1 MAFRES
7 MRWFRITTLTMNKYI
22 NNSRDVYGQ
31 GMIYTTYPNT
41 NNYKLIDHWDKMYFS
56 YKNKSTFSLLTGNV
70 VNDKYDP
77 TLSKEEIWSKDEM
90 SLYDYYNTVFKNTHF
105 FNMLQFK
112 KNFDYDLT
120 NTELEQPDLE
130 PNKDNMRDKFMYENI
145 DKILKYKFRY
155 CGYLRD
161 IDAKL
166 CSDTEHNKF
175 WNLYTNGNFDIEL
188 KPDPEM
194 NLVDF
199 VEKDD
204 STLSQ
209 DSKNY
214 GGFLPYKWKDNP
226 SQVLTQINTRYIPH
240 MFPKY
245 SDNEKTNITL
255 SKDNSVDRWTQ
266 LNDKYLEYYN
276 NADADSRRNLHIG
289 DMYRY
294 IKGITNFEREAEKY
308 YDSTEH
314 NKHMYQDSDDQDN
327 HKRLIKETLLMSNY
341 MKLGNA
347 ESLGLPK
354 GYNTSKKWYNDG
366 YGIFT
371 ANPRSLLI
379 NTFYKGVLPYIM
391 YKYMHNYTVLPM
403 GSILAIDGEFG
414 LYQGNSAVTPTH
426 FRFKW
431 RNFKDLLTDFTRD
444 DIAARAFNNTTAM
457 FKFEDKKMGVGT
469 GATSTEDLMNVLAY
483 LIPRHDRTKPMPKVK
498 TNMFSIHQYSFVD
511 IALLYIYQNKK
522 LNYLLKKNTTTDSST
537 DVNSPVPMIESVYAR
552 QAHEK
557 KLIFNNPYD
566 YSKQSENSTPI
577 SGYGNLHELR
587 LGQDDVILNPDK
599 TIKKVTETIF
609 GKPVEMNAVTTP
621 MDEGLLRKGIIQP
634 KQYIGG
640 GSLSTPV
647 EDKVA
652 ANNRRNTI
660 KLNMFPGDVADE
672 HYRIFGDRTFRLE
685 DPTNPNNHTIIV
697 ENKPY
702 GDDYP
707 EDIKDIKR
715 KLFYIRNSFLIATT
729 CYRAAN
735 AWINYIPSS
744 PSVYDGMKT
753 RGGLG
758 VWLNPSSVN
767 RKPANFETLSTRAY
781 QSDALDKSTDFRWY
795 LNLPDT
801 GLFRNMPYYVPL
813 DMYNTIYY
821 GSKTQGK
828 FTVGEDVSVHDLFQ
842 SVKEYNKYKNDFE
855 KPTTYNSSFI
865 NTMWELVYGI
875 EVTNRYSHPIT
886 GDNGQSE
893 IIPFRYDLENSH
905 KTVHSLV
912 RNKLRSPIMNC
923 RCVEGW
929 GDPNATHI
937 LTGGMMAG
945 SSDYCIVDD
954 MIVMGTFE
962 HRKQIMDNIHVL
974 QLVMYKWD
982 RLNNNPNS
990 DLTDFYDQLLE
1001 DSESPSYLKHHI
1013 KQMEYTGTY
1022 GHASIIHFAR
1032 IYSETKKMLNKY
1044 KDWIVDLLC
1053 TVSPMNSMPL
1063 VDLNNIS
1070 AIDLQR
1076 YTFMHKGNFASYDA
1090 PIFTYTS
1097 TSKRDFDT
1105 DHPLHKYVTTI
1116 GDIVTQF
1123 ILETGEL
1130 GKKANGYFIRE
1141 TQDAMDSDVYYKHVG
1156 ALEDMMIRLNDE
1168 FKRITKHDADTY
1180 DADSDDVSAAST
1192 GENKDPAYFYGIGK
1206 AIYNL
1211 DEYWNNH
1218 LNKSTLNKDIMIQ
1231 NIDILKNIIKEDGTF
1246 NEDLGVGNF
1255 EGGKELMNDLIS
1267 RLNLPQRY
1275 KNITD
1280 IINKIKNR
1288 RNNNDINIE
1297 QGVIDQ
1303 LHELFKAS
1311 ETDLI
1316 SNEDN
1321 VIINRFLSDHRN
1333 NIWAN
1338 AIGESGKY
1346 LIGLII
1352 DYAKKAYTE
1361 LVQKDIKTGLPILYV
1376 LNNNND
1382 DTRSDAL
1389 KSNIKESL
1397 KTLFSKVVIGDEKSV
1412 SIKSIYRYI
1421 TLAADNQDER
1431 MNTNMVNILE
1441 RMLPRL
1447 STPLPDLIGFIKE
1460 ALYEVKEVTDVFYD
1474 YYKHTIVKRNWNS
1487 TQLEKFKTTCDSR
1500 YLPRIIRT
1508 NEVTTIY
1515 PILKA
1520 ITSVMN
1526 KLTELSEKEKYK
1538 DSTLQKQ
1545 YRDET
1550 VKMNNDII
1558 NEAIKYLNDNDASS
1572 NFVIYRIQRN
1582 EPIVSRA
1589 TNVYTLFNDEDSNIN
1604 GAKTTLTVFRDMI
1617 NDVIKSSV
1625 VKSYV
1630 SVPSDEKF
1638 FEKQLMELFGRQ
1650 VQMDNTT
1657 TNINMIKDVFNED
1670 GTLKDDPIYESF
1682 GEGKELLNDYVKH
1695 LHLKELFYEITDVF
1709 SKMVLYVTASYTEN
1723 KEEYNKNYDK
1733 LIELF
1738 KNANTTLAKLELES
1752 AAFVE
1757 KNKSNEWIK
1766 LVGNTFDTFKSMYTH
1781 YMDYVIG
1788 VCFVPSNSDEKGGL
1802 ASPKYLLP
1810 SIYTLLDQDPIASSK
1825 VSEELKEDIAKF
1837 LGEVM
1842 SNKDLIEDVDKIYNG
1857 TSEFI
1862 INKFATDESAYT
1874 IRHDGDAH
1882 GTGSYLDYFVE
1893 NNLSKFKSK
1902 LPILFKFIQDIMRQ
1916 VNNAT
1921 ELIKYDY
1928 KFHEDYKKLNSRNQ
1942 TSFDGLLSE
1951 IIGYDNND
1959 LLVSAP
1965 VIKVLSTIINK
1976 LKELSLNGKY
1986 LNKTTKEEYG
1996 RQVKEINN
2004 DLFNKVIAY
2013 VKSDLDGNVRNYDIA
2028 YVMDPSNREPI
2039 FGKYNYMIL
2048 ISPTDPDLRSSGI
2061 RNTLEAFKT
2070 IISNAIDEA
2079 VAMKFKEPTIA
2090 IKPSDWLRLSKD
2102 DLNNTNTNETN
2113 DNRGIDNTTTLPKL
2127 PNLYDDISVIRQNI
2141 MNKIN
2146 DIKGSYK
2153 TSLEYRRTSPS
2164 SVNKVKDYIN
2174 TLTPDNASRIRNNGE
2189 ADKYMKIANDIYN
2202 KKSNMYIRD
2211 DLDPNYPYKD
2221 TPNTTL
2227 LSKTLD
2233 LIDNM
2238 ELLTNNNV
2246 ELNIPEGLL
2255 DKLKLILNGR
2265 PSDIYKIENIINVLQ
2280 PNIARNNRAANIDAD
2295 KDRYFLD
2302 EDAHYDYIEPVPGL
2316 NKTNELN
2323 IDGVVYEDMGEDTLG
2338 PDVVYTGHILNVNDG
2353 FKPRVSDGVITYND
2367 YNDTDRGP
2375 KATHTPVYPLLNGV
2389 PSGFDGVKI
2398 PDTYI
2403 YRKKKGD

>member
-1 MAFRES
+1 MTFRES
-7 MRWFRITTLTMNKYI
+7 MRWFRITTLTLNKYI

-77 TLSKEEIWSKDEM
+77 TTLSKEEIWSKDEM

-130 PNKDNMRDKFMYENI
+130 PSKDNMRDKFMYENI

-175 WNLYTNGNFDIEL
+175 WNLYANGNFDIEL

-194 NLVDF
+194 SLTDF

-245 SDNEKTNITL
+245 SDNAKTNITL
-255 SKDNSVDRWTQ
+255 SKDNNVDRWTQ

-276 NADADSRRNLHIG
+276 NADANSRRNLHIG

-314 NKHMYQDSDDQDN
+314 NKHMYQDEDDQDN

-403 GSILAIDGEFG
+403 GSILTIDGEFG

-444 DIAARAFNNTTAM
+444 DIAARAFNNTTNM
-457 FKFEDKKMGVGT
+457 FKLEDKKMGVGT

-483 LIPRHDRTKPMPKVK
+483 LIPRHDRTKPMPKIK
-498 TNMFSIHQYSFVD
+498 ANIFSIHQYSFVD

-522 LNYLLKKNTTTDSST
+522 LNYLLKKNTTTDSSV

-566 YSKQSENSTPI
+566 YGKQSDDSTPI

-599 TIKKVTETIF
+599 TIKKVTKTIL
-609 GKPVEMNAVTTP
+609 GKPVEMNAITAP

-640 GSLSTPV
+640 GSLTAPV

-672 HYRIFGDRTFRLE
+672 HYKIFGDRTFRLE
-685 DPTNPNNHTIIV
+685 DPTNPNNHTIVV

-735 AWINYIPSS
+735 AWINYMSSS

-758 VWLNPSSVN
+758 VWLNPSSTN
-767 RKPANFETLSTRAY
+767 RKSANFETISSRAY
-781 QSDALDKSTDFRWY
+781 QNDALDKSTDFRWY

-828 FTVGEDVSVHDLFQ
+828 FTVGEDVPLHDIFQ
-842 SVKEYNKYKNDFE
+842 SFKEYNKYKNDFE

-875 EVTNRYSHPIT
+875 EVTNRYSHPT
-886 GDNGQSE
+886 ASDDGQSE
-893 IIPFRYDLENSH
+893 IIPFRYDPENSH

-1022 GHASIIHFAR
+1022 GHASITHFAR
-1032 IYSETKKMLNKY
+1032 IYTETKKMLNKY

-1076 YTFMHKGNFASYDA
+1076 YTFMHRNNFASYDA

-1105 DHPLHKYVTTI
+1105 DHPLHKYVTTL

-1141 TQDAMDSDVYYKHVG
+1141 TQNAMDSDVYYKHVG
-1156 ALEDMMIRLNDE
+1156 ALEDMIIRLSDE
-1168 FKRITKHDADTY
+1168 FKRITKHDIDTFDP
-1180 DADSDDVSAAST
+1180 DATPKIKPARYFHEDGKVINNLEKLWGSYFD
-1192 GENKDPAYFYGIGK
+1192 NKGIT
-1206 AIYNL
+1206 NL
-1211 DEYWNNH
+1211 DAL
-1218 LNKSTLNKDIMIQ
+1218 LNIF
-1231 NIDILKNIIKEDGTF
+1231 KEDGSF
-1246 NEDLGVGNF
+1246 NDQLGVGNF
-1255 EGGKELMNDLIS
+1255 EGGPELMNNLLKK
-1267 RLNLPQRY
+1267 LNLAQRFKDITKLIKDIHNRAN
-1275 KNITD
+1275 KNDLNMNDNLMIKLKD
-1280 IINKIKNR
+1280 ELNK
-1288 RNNNDINIE
+1288 
-1297 QGVIDQ
+1297 
-1303 LHELFKAS
+1303 LTFL
-1311 ETDLI
+1311 
-1316 SNEDN
+1316 EDN
-1321 VIINRFLSDHRN
+1321 AYLSMTGDVTEADKFITENSN
-1333 NIWAN
+1333 NEWGPAVGNSAKYFSNLMGMYLAAYVNKHIVGNIDIGLPIWNILNNPNNVEKSNKLKSELKEQLTTVFN
-1338 AIGESGKY
+1338 AIATGQVNPSLVERVDDAFISVRSNGLKGINST
-1346 LIGLII
+1346 LIGLGESTLTEFEQNMSTLRNFLVEESKEIHEVADVYEKHNPLLLSNYSLTPDQKKIYDANFSKMMKQIRDAGGMSVMYPVMSAINDVMKKMLKLSEDENYKKPSKQKIAKDESVKII
-1352 DYAKKAYTE
+1352 
-1361 LVQKDIKTGLPILYV
+1361 
-1376 LNNNND
+1376 NNAID
-1382 DTRSDAL
+1382 SAITRL
-1389 KSNIKESL
+1389 SNI
-1397 KTLFSKVVIGDEKSV
+1397 
-1412 SIKSIYRYI
+1412 
-1421 TLAADNQDER
+1421 
-1431 MNTNMVNILE
+1431 NTNSKYIMD
-1441 RMLPRL
+1441 R
-1447 STPLPDLIGFIKE
+1447 IK
-1460 ALYEVKEVTDVFYD
+1460 
-1474 YYKHTIVKRNWNS
+1474 N
-1487 TQLEKFKTTCDSR
+1487 
-1500 YLPRIIRT
+1500 
-1508 NEVTTIY
+1508 
-1515 PILKA
+1515 
-1520 ITSVMN
+1520 
-1526 KLTELSEKEKYK
+1526 
-1538 DSTLQKQ
+1538 
-1545 YRDET
+1545 
-1550 VKMNNDII
+1550 
-1558 NEAIKYLNDNDASS
+1558 
-1572 NFVIYRIQRN
+1572 N
-1582 EPIVSRA
+1582 EPIDHID
-1589 TNVYTLFNDEDSNIN
+1589 TNVLTLFNNPDKIN
-1604 GAKTTLTVFRDMI
+1604 SAVRTLTGFKELLTEAVT
-1617 NDVIKSSV
+1617 NAVIKNYGDV
-1625 VKSYV
+1625 VPEDENYYRDKISKV
-1630 SVPSDEKF
+1630 LDMQIHSD
-1638 FEKQLMELFGRQ
+1638 
-1650 VQMDNTT
+1650 TT
-1657 TNINMIKDVFNED
+1657 TMSINMLRNVFNED
-1670 GTLKDDPIYESF
+1670 GTIVDDPVYD
-1682 GEGKELLNDYVKH
+1682 GLGAGKDLLDKYVKH
-1695 LHLKELFYEITDVF
+1695 LNFKGLFNEITDVF
-1709 SKMVLYVTASYTEN
+1709 SKMVLYVSTGYTNN
-1723 KEEYNKNYDK
+1723 KTEYDK
-1733 LIELF
+1733 QANKLVELF
-1738 KNANTTLAKLELES
+1738 KNANTTLAKLEIES
-1752 AAFVE
+1752 ASFVE
-1757 KNKSNEWIK
+1757 KNKNEGWINIVK
-1766 LVGNTFDTFKSMYTH
+1766 NTFEVFKNMYIH
-1781 YMDYVIG
+1781 YMDYVTD
-1788 VCFVPSNSDEKGGL
+1788 VCFVPGKVDALL
-1802 ASPKYLLP
+1802 ASPAFVLP
-1810 SIYTLLDQDPIASSK
+1810 SLYTLLNQDPSASST
-1825 VSEELKEDIAKF
+1825 VSETLKHDIANF
-1837 LGEVM
+1837 FGEVM
-1842 SNKDLIEDVDKIYNG
+1842 SNKDLIPEVDKLYDG
-1857 TSEFI
+1857 TSGFEIDGFS
-1862 INKFATDESAYT
+1862 NNQDYT
-1874 IRHDGDAH
+1874 IGNGGFA
-1882 GTGSYLDYFVE
+1882 GEYLNEFAE
-1893 NNLSKFKSK
+1893 NNLTKFKSK
-1902 LPILFKFIQDIMRQ
+1902 MPSLFEFINDIMGQ
-1916 VNNAT
+1916 VANAA

-1928 KFHEDYKKLNSRNQ
+1928 HFLNEYKKLDDRTRSG
-1942 TSFDGLLSE
+1942 FDALLSNV
-1951 IIGYDNND
+1951 IGYDNND
-1959 LLVSAP
+1959 LLISAP
-1965 VIKVLSTIINK
+1965 VMKVLATIINK

-2004 DLFNKVIAY
+2004 DLFTKVINY
-2013 VKSDLDGNVRNYDIA
+2013 IKSDLNNYTKGYSVYAELESRMTYGRN
-2028 YVMDPSNREPI
+2028 EPRY
-2039 FGKYNYMIL
+2039 GMYNYMTL
-2048 ISPTDPDLRSSGI
+2048 ISPTNSDLRSEGI
-2061 RNTLEAFKT
+2061 RNTLEAFRT
-2070 IISNAIDEA
+2070 IISSAIDEA
-2079 VAMKFKEPTIA
+2079 VVMKFKEPTIA

-2102 DLNNTNTNETN
+2102 DLNNINTEESDSNT
-2113 DNRGIDNTTTLPKL
+2113 GIDNTTTLPKL
-2127 PNLYDDISVIRQNI
+2127 PNNYDEDLSIIRQNI
-2141 MNKIN
+2141 MDKIN

-2153 TSLEYRRTSPS
+2153 APLEYRRTSPS
-2164 SVNKVKDYIN
+2164 SVNKVRDYIN

-2189 ADKYMKIANDIYN
+2189 ADKYMEIANDIYN
-2202 KKSNMYIRD
+2202 RNTNMYIRD

-2238 ELLTNNNV
+2238 ELLTNNGI

-2265 PSDIYKIENIINVLQ
+2265 PSDISKIENIINILQ
-2280 PNIARNNRAANIDAD
+2280 PNIARNNRAANISAD
-2295 KDRYFLD
+2295 SDRYFLD

-2323 IDGVVYEDMGEDTLG
+2323 IDGVVYEDMGENTIG
-2338 PDVVYTGHILNVNDG
+2338 PDVVYTGHILSVNEG

-2367 YNDTDRGP
+2367 YNDIDRGP

-2389 PSGFDGVKI
+2389 LNGFDGSKI